1 MSEAPTTTA
10 ATTVLS
16 VVIPMYNEQ
25 EVLPALV
32 SRLRPV
38 LAGLGVPYEVVAVD
52 DGSTDRTAA
61 LLDAFRLGWPELR
74 VIGLRRN
81 SGHQAALTAGLDR
94 AVGAYVVSIDADLQD
109 PPEKIADMLAL
120 ARAEHLDIVYGIRAD
135 RASDTGFKRWTAGL
149 YYRLVRRL
157 AGPSVPAQAGD
168 FRLLSRAAVD
178 ALKAL
183 PDQQRVYRLLVPWLG
198 FPSGEV
204 TYERA
209 PRPAGQSKY
218 PLGRMIRLAVDS
230 VTGFSAAPLRI
241 ATWLGGFAFL
251 VCLGLMIYTLCAHAF
266 QHTVPGWTSLFIGV
280 LFIGAVQ
287 LVCVGLLGEYVGRI
301 YTAVQNRPTYFVGHD
316 TAARAHPTAAASM
329 VPVAPTVPVAA
340 EVPTVP
346 VAAAVDAGVPGP
358 TAAPAG
364 EADPSAPP
372 AHRLRQRS

>member
-1 MSEAPTTTA
+1 MTEAPDTA
-10 ATTVLS
+10 AAATVLS
-16 VVIPMYNEQ
+16 VVIPMYNEE

-38 LAGLGVPYEVVAVD
+38 LADLGVGYEVVAVD
-52 DGSTDRTAA
+52 DGSTDRTAE
-61 LLDAFRLGWPELR
+61 LLAAFRLGWPQLR

-94 AVGAYVVSIDADLQD
+94 AHGAYVVSIDADLQD
-109 PPEKIADMLAL
+109 PPEKIPEMLRL
-120 ARAEHLDIVYGIRAD
+120 ARAESLDIVYGIRAD

-251 VCLGLMIYTLCAHAF
+251 VCLGLMIYTLSAHAF

-316 TAARAHPTAAASM
+316 TAAGAARRQEPRSGGPA
-329 VPVAPTVPVAA
+329 VPSPAAPVVPAGDVR
-340 EVPTVP
+340 
-346 VAAAVDAGVPGP
+346 DAGSVGG
-358 TAAPAG
+358 PAG
-364 EADPSAPP
+364 PADAADALSRGPGTRP
-372 AHRLRQRS
+372 

>member
-1 MSEAPTTTA
+1 MDPRDDRQDDGIPGAPV
-10 ATTVLS
+10 VLS
-16 VVIPMYNEQ
+16 VVVPMFNE
-25 EVLPALV
+25 EEALPALV

-38 LAGLGVPYEVVAVD
+38 LDGLGAYEVVAVD
-52 DGSTDRTAA
+52 DGSSDRTAV

-74 VIGLRRN
+74 VITLRRN

-94 AVGAYVVSIDADLQD
+94 ALGAYTVSIDADLQD
-109 PPEKIADMLAL
+109 PPEKIPEMLDL
-120 ARAEHLDIVYGIRAD
+120 ARKDRLDIVYGIRAD
-135 RASDTGFKRWTAGL
+135 RATDTGFKRWTASL

-204 TYERA
+204 TYEREA
-209 PRPAGQSKY
+209 RTAGHSKY

-241 ATWLGGFAFL
+241 ATWLGAFAFL
-251 VCLGLMIYTLCAHAF
+251 VCLGLIGYTLWAHAYEE
-266 QHTVPGWTSLFIGV
+266 TVPGWTSLFTGV

-287 LVCVGLLGEYVGRI
+287 LICVGLLGEYVGRI
-301 YTAVQNRPTYFVGHD
+301 YTAVQNRPTYFVATD
-316 TAARAHPTAAASM
+316 THADTHADAH
-329 VPVAPTVPVAA
+329 A
-340 EVPTVP
+340 ETEVRTK
-346 VAAAVDAGVPGP
+346 
-358 TAAPAG
+358 
-364 EADPSAPP
+364 S
-372 AHRLRQRS
+372 

>member
-1 MSEAPTTTA
+1 MDPADDRQDDGIPGEPV
-10 ATTVLS
+10 VLS
-16 VVIPMYNEQ
+16 VVVPMFNE
-25 EVLPALV
+25 EDALPALV
-32 SRLRPV
+32 NRLRPV
-38 LAGLGVPYEVVAVD
+38 LDAMGVAYEVVAVD
-52 DGSTDRTAA
+52 DGSADRTAV

-74 VIGLRRN
+74 VITLRRN

-94 AVGAYVVSIDADLQD
+94 SLGAYTVSIDADLQD
-109 PPEKIADMLAL
+109 PPEKIPEMLDL
-120 ARAEHLDIVYGIRAD
+120 ARGEGLDIVYGIRAD
-135 RASDTGFKRWTAGL
+135 RATDTGFKRWTASL

-204 TYERA
+204 TYEREA
-209 PRPAGQSKY
+209 RAAGHSKY

-251 VCLGLMIYTLCAHAF
+251 VCLGLIGYTLWAHAYEE
-266 QHTVPGWTSLFIGV
+266 TVPGWTSLFIGV

-301 YTAVQNRPTYFVGHD
+301 YTAVQNRPTYFVAGD
-316 TAARAHPTAAASM
+316 THA
-329 VPVAPTVPVAA
+329 
-340 EVPTVP
+340 
-346 VAAAVDAGVPGP
+346 DADVR
-358 TAAPAG
+358 TK
-364 EADPSAPP
+364 S
-372 AHRLRQRS
+372 

>member
-10 ATTVLS
+10 AATVLS
-16 VVIPMYNEQ
+16 VVIPMYNEE

-52 DGSTDRTAA
+52 DGCTDRTAA

-109 PPEKIADMLAL
+109 PPEKIPDMLTL

-251 VCLGLMIYTLCAHAF
+251 VCLALMIYTLSAHAF

-316 TAARAHPTAAASM
+316 TAARAHSAASAP
-329 VPVAPTVPVAA
+329 PVTA
-340 EVPTVP
+340 
-346 VAAAVDAGVPGP
+346 VAAATVDPGVPAP
-358 TAAPAG
+358 AAAPG
-364 EADPSAPP
+364 GDADSSAPP
-372 AHRLRQRS
+372 AQRLRQRS

>member
-1 MSEAPTTTA
+1 MPGDPV
-10 ATTVLS
+10 VLS
-16 VVIPMYNEQ
+16 VVVPMFNE
-25 EVLPALV
+25 EDALPALV
-32 SRLRPV
+32 NRLRPV
-38 LAGLGVPYEVVAVD
+38 LDAMGVAYEVVAVD
-52 DGSTDRTAA
+52 DGSTDRTTV

-74 VIGLRRN
+74 VITLRRN

-94 AVGAYVVSIDADLQD
+94 SLGAYTVSIDADLQD
-109 PPEKIADMLAL
+109 PPEKIPEMLDL
-120 ARAEHLDIVYGIRAD
+120 ARGEGLDIVYGIRAD
-135 RASDTGFKRWTAGL
+135 RATDTGFKRWTASL

-204 TYERA
+204 TYEREA
-209 PRPAGQSKY
+209 RAAGHSKY

-251 VCLGLMIYTLCAHAF
+251 VCLGLIGYTLWAHAYEE
-266 QHTVPGWTSLFIGV
+266 TVPGWTSLFIGV

-301 YTAVQNRPTYFVGHD
+301 YTAVQNRPTYFVAAD
-316 TAARAHPTAAASM
+316 THADTHAGMRAD
-329 VPVAPTVPVAA
+329 A
-340 EVPTVP
+340 EVRTK
-346 VAAAVDAGVPGP
+346 
-358 TAAPAG
+358 
-364 EADPSAPP
+364 S
-372 AHRLRQRS
+372 